1 MLPLT
6 RTLSHNLFKSNEG
19 SSCIP
24 PASFTPCW
32 QALFLSPFPFQ
43 HRPPRSSRHV
53 PCIESESV
61 ACSEV
66 TRNVDH
72 EITIDGHTFGPTDN
86 LQEHTLTVSPS
97 DNSERGARDWGHWS
111 PYRNTYISWGTSWVR
126 NQEIGYY
133 HYRGTTQAGAN
144 IYQGK
149 RIIQT
154 KLSYRKNGTITG
166 TAVSNAH
173 INGNGT
179 FSPGDVAT
187 VWATD
192 SPVWNAPKTEYLYT
206 YYTVNKDALG

>member
-1 MLPLT
+1 MKDRHAYRP
-6 RTLSHNLFKSNEG
+6 
-19 SSCIP
+19 
-24 PASFTPCW
+24 
-32 QALFLSPFPFQ
+32 QALHHAGKHGFVAIPLPTQASPQLPTCA
-43 HRPPRSSRHV
+43 S
-53 PCIESESV
+53 IESESV

>member
-1 MLPLT
+1 MKDHHAYRSQPLHYAGKLGFRHYLPSDTGL
-6 RTLSHNLFKSNEG
+6 
-19 SSCIP
+19 
-24 PASFTPCW
+24 PAAPTCAS
-32 QALFLSPFPFQ
+32 
-43 HRPPRSSRHV
+43 
-53 PCIESESV
+53 IESESV
-61 ACSEV
+61 ACFEV
-66 TRNVDH
+66 TRIVDH
-72 EITIDGHTFGPTDN
+72 EITIDGHTFGPADN
-86 LQEHTLTVSPS
+86 LQEHTLTVSSS

-179 FSPGDVAT
+179 FSPGNVAT

-192 SPVWNAPKTEYLYT
+192 SPALNAPTTEYLYT

>member
-1 MLPLT
+1 MHTARNLYTMLASLVFVTISLPT
-6 RTLSHNLFKSNEG
+6 QASPQ
-19 SSCIP
+19 P
-24 PASFTPCW
+24 PTCAS
-32 QALFLSPFPFQ
+32 
-43 HRPPRSSRHV
+43 
-53 PCIESESV
+53 IESESV
-61 ACSEV
+61 ACFEV
-66 TRNVDH
+66 TRIVDH
-72 EITIDGHTFGPTDN
+72 EITIDGHTFGPADN
-86 LQEHTLTVSPS
+86 LQEHTLTVSSS

-111 PYRNTYISWGTSWVR
+111 P
-126 NQEIGYY
+126 
-133 HYRGTTQAGAN
+133 YRGTTQAGAN

-179 FSPGDVAT
+179 FSPGNVAT

-192 SPVWNAPKTEYLYT
+192 SPALNAPTTEYLYT